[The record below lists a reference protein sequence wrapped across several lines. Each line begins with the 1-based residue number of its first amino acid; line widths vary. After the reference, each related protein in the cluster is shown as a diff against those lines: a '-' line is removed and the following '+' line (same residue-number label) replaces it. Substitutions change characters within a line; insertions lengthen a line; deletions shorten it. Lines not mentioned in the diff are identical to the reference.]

1 MDSMYLLLIRGGESG
16 SRPVEGYGDKGR
28 LVPEGAR
35 LKIADPE
42 WKYNHHSA
50 EEGSREPELL
60 QRRLGGSALYTFRC
74 PASRACETQLTIE
87 HLQRATD
94 AEGQQPAEIR
104 FRWET
109 ITGSVRPTCTCSGCA
124 GCTEINS
131 CCVRPYATSAHRDIT
146 QNLCVPCKRAGMEMV
161 ARLHG
166 LEIYFPSP
174 AQCVCVSK
182 LIAPR
187 AKVDLRFSQ
196 VKTAE
201 DLRCDDRKMS
211 FYSVSCLWNNTRGW
225 PLHLARPIRS
235 LESISSSVP
244 ALLLIG
250 VGGS

>member
-124 GCTEINS
+124 GCTDQQLLCTPICDQCTLGYAEFVRALQKGGHGNGGPAARTGNLFPITGTMRVRVQADRAS
-131 CCVRPYATSAHRDIT
+131 C
-146 QNLCVPCKRAGMEMV
+146 KG
-161 ARLHG
+161 
-166 LEIYFPSP
+166 
-174 AQCVCVSK
+174 
-182 LIAPR
+182 
-187 AKVDLRFSQ
+187 
-196 VKTAE
+196 
-201 DLRCDDRKMS
+201 
-211 FYSVSCLWNNTRGW
+211 
-225 PLHLARPIRS
+225 
-235 LESISSSVP
+235 
-244 ALLLIG
+244 
-250 VGGS
+250 

>member
-1 MDSMYLLLIRGGESG
+1 MAATTGTKRKY
-16 SRPVEGYGDKGR
+16 VKVQFKTQR
-28 LVPEGAR
+28 LGFYVPASSFVVAQADAR
-35 LKIADPE
+35 QWNDTATKDAWSQKAFGFKIADLE
-42 WKYNHHSA
+42 WKYNDHSG
-50 EEGSREPELL
+50 EEDSREPELL
-60 QRRLGGSALYTFRC
+60 QRRFGGSALYTFRC
-74 PASRACETQLTIE
+74 PASRACEIQLAVE

-166 LEIYFPSP
+166 LEIYIPSP
-174 AQCVCVSK
+174 AQCACVSK
-182 LIAPR
+182 LIEPR
-187 AKVDLRFSQ
+187 AKVDLRFSH

-201 DLRCDDRKMS
+201 DLRCDERK
-211 FYSVSCLWNNTRGW
+211 N
-225 PLHLARPIRS
+225 
-235 LESISSSVP
+235 
-244 ALLLIG
+244 
-250 VGGS
+250 